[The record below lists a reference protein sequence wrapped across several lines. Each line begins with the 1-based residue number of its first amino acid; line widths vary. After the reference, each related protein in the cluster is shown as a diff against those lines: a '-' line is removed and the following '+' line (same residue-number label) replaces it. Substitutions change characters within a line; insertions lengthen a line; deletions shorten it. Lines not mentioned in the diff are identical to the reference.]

1 MGSCAAPSAKG
12 DDKFI
17 TTDYLQQC
25 RIVVYLVCFLALYCV
40 LSALHALYDPLNL
53 PALTWPISWFVV
65 PEMTSFGSA
74 LLAFVLTPG
83 LCSII
88 AVLFGKST
96 FKKAKTKI

>member
-1 MGSCAAPSAKG
+1 
-12 DDKFI
+12 
-17 TTDYLQQC
+17 
-25 RIVVYLVCFLALYCV
+25 
-40 LSALHALYDPLNL
+40 
-53 PALTWPISWFVV
+53 
-65 PEMTSFGSA
+65 MTSFGSA

>member
-1 MGSCAAPSAKG
+1 MSVKIRNQHVGI
-12 DDKFI
+12 I
-17 TTDYLQQC
+17 T
-25 RIVVYLVCFLALYCV
+25 
-40 LSALHALYDPLNL
+40 
-53 PALTWPISWFVV
+53 
-65 PEMTSFGSA
+65 GSA

>member
-1 MGSCAAPSAKG
+1 MVRQKCSGIRRS
-12 DDKFI
+12 
-17 TTDYLQQC
+17 
-25 RIVVYLVCFLALYCV
+25 YLVCFLALYCV

-53 PALTWPISWFVV
+53 PAEAWPISWFVV

-96 FKKAKTKI
+96 FKKKAKTKI

>member
-1 MGSCAAPSAKG
+1 MDRCLSS
-12 DDKFI
+12 
-17 TTDYLQQC
+17 L
-25 RIVVYLVCFLALYCV
+25 LLALYCV

-74 LLAFVLTPG
+74 LLAFVLTPP
-83 LCSII
+83 LFII

-96 FKKAKTKI
+96 FKKLKQKYRVN

>member
-1 MGSCAAPSAKG
+1 MA
-12 DDKFI
+12 
-17 TTDYLQQC
+17 
-25 RIVVYLVCFLALYCV
+25 
-40 LSALHALYDPLNL
+40 
-53 PALTWPISWFVV
+53 ISWFLV

-88 AVLFGKST
+88 AVLFGKSI